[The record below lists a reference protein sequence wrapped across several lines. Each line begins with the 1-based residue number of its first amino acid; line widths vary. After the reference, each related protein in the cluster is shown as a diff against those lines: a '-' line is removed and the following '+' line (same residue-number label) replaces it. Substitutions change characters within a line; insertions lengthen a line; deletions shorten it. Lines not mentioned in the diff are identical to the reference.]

1 MQDIREI
8 LNSLEAYGLTDKEIM
23 EIAGI
28 KDKDTLTRWW
38 GGTKP
43 RPKSH
48 GKLWIHLQSL
58 APVDETCPYGIP
70 TREMYLHALELRL
83 IGLYGKYPHIKSQ
96 MGHWR
101 SFDQNKEIP
110 DKDWNDAMILPVDK
124 DRLFTKKNY
133 YELGWTD
140 TKPWH
145 NPHYEINEKRKIRIV
160 AEFHDDERIRKHF
173 LRIFEQV

>member
-8 LNSLEAYGLTDKEIM
+8 LDSLEAHGLTDKEIM

-70 TREMYLHALELRL
+70 TREMFLHALELRL
-83 IGLYGKYPHIKSQ
+83 IGLIGKYPHLKNTYY
-96 MGHWR
+96 HWKN
-101 SFDQNKEIP
+101 FDSYKDITQQEWDDWFSLNSHKE
-110 DKDWNDAMILPVDK
+110 
-124 DRLFTKKNY
+124 RLFKHKLY
-133 YELGWTD
+133 YDIGHTVKGKWRD
-140 TKPWH
+140 R
-145 NPHYEINEKRKIRIV
+145 HYEILDEFKIRIV
-160 AEFHDDERIRKHF
+160 AEFHDDERIRNHF
-173 LRIFEQV
+173 QNL